1 MGEGT
6 EREERLKVYEMHAK
20 VFCLFFIKTKNKKM
34 CQNDKQKGNEFQN
47 VHVKITL
54 AECVKFDSDW

>member
-20 VFCLFFIKTKNKKM
+20 VFCLFFILKKM
-34 CQNDKQKGNEFQN
+34 CENDKQKRNEFQN

>member
-1 MGEGT
+1 MQ
-6 EREERLKVYEMHAK
+6 KYFVC
-20 VFCLFFIKTKNKKM
+20 FLFKKKNKKNF
-34 CQNDKQKGNEFQN
+34 QNDKQKGNEFQN